1 MNPHIELI
9 KKFKKSEKVVFYLII
24 FLILLS
30 TILEIVG
37 ISILFPIFSFLLN
50 NNETSQFLI
59 FSNFFENI
67 ESNFNNFFQKSKF
80 SYIQILTIIILCLF
94 FLKSIVLTFSNYIS
108 FNFFKKIEL
117 NWNNSLFSSYV
128 QEEYEFFLNKN
139 SSELIRNINQCSPA
153 INGIRALISFITE
166 FIIVSVF
173 LIFLL
178 KINFE
183 KTLIVLLFLLIISL
197 SIYLVTANFFKKI
210 GKRKQIEDMYF
221 TKNLFQGINGI
232 REIKIFAK
240 ENFFSRL
247 IYKNKK
253 SLTQIQ
259 FVKDLIIS
267 LPKSWFEFI
276 AVLFLLFTAN
286 FMIKSSSDYFSLL
299 PLLGLYAAILI
310 KLLPSIIK
318 LLNLSQLIT
327 YFKPALENLNKELTN
342 KDSRE
347 KLANIKR
354 ERTENKILF
363 NNNIDL
369 KNVYFKYKNSS
380 QYVLQNINLTLNK
393 GTSVGIIGES
403 GSGKSTLIDLVSGLI
418 TPTEGK
424 ILIDEKFVLDNFI
437 SWRHNISYL
446 SQNFYL
452 NDDTIKNNIA
462 FGVEDDLISKD
473 KLDKA
478 VEWSGL
484 KDFVNKLDEG
494 LETIVGEKGAKLSG
508 GQAQRIGIARCLFSN
523 PNLLILDEPTSGLD
537 PDNEERI
544 VNTLKRLEGKT
555 TILLITHNKKT
566 VNFCNKIY
574 KLENNNLIQTK

>member
-1 MNPHIELI
+1 
-9 KKFKKSEKVVFYLII
+9 
-24 FLILLS
+24 
-30 TILEIVG
+30 
-37 ISILFPIFSFLLN
+37 
-50 NNETSQFLI
+50 
-59 FSNFFENI
+59 
-67 ESNFNNFFQKSKF
+67 
-80 SYIQILTIIILCLF
+80 
-94 FLKSIVLTFSNYIS
+94 
-108 FNFFKKIEL
+108 
-117 NWNNSLFSSYV
+117 
-128 QEEYEFFLNKN
+128 
-139 SSELIRNINQCSPA
+139 
-153 INGIRALISFITE
+153 
-166 FIIVSVF
+166 
-173 LIFLL
+173 
-178 KINFE
+178 
-183 KTLIVLLFLLIISL
+183 
-197 SIYLVTANFFKKI
+197 
-210 GKRKQIEDMYF
+210 
-221 TKNLFQGINGI
+221 
-232 REIKIFAK
+232 
-240 ENFFSRL
+240 
-247 IYKNKK
+247 
-253 SLTQIQ
+253 
-259 FVKDLIIS
+259 
-267 LPKSWFEFI
+267 
-276 AVLFLLFTAN
+276 
-286 FMIKSSSDYFSLL
+286 MIKSSSDYFSLL

-369 KNVYFKYKNSS
+369 NIVYFKYKNSS
-380 QYVLQNINLTLNK
+380 QYVLKNINLTLNK

-424 ILIDEKFVLDNFI
+424 IIIDEKFVLDNFI

-462 FGVEDDLISKD
+462 FGVEDDLISRD

-508 GQAQRIGIARCLFSN
+508 GQAQRIGIARCLYSN

>member
-1 MNPHIELI
+1 
-9 KKFKKSEKVVFYLII
+9 
-24 FLILLS
+24 
-30 TILEIVG
+30 
-37 ISILFPIFSFLLN
+37 
-50 NNETSQFLI
+50 
-59 FSNFFENI
+59 
-67 ESNFNNFFQKSKF
+67 
-80 SYIQILTIIILCLF
+80 
-94 FLKSIVLTFSNYIS
+94 
-108 FNFFKKIEL
+108 
-117 NWNNSLFSSYV
+117 
-128 QEEYEFFLNKN
+128 
-139 SSELIRNINQCSPA
+139 
-153 INGIRALISFITE
+153 
-166 FIIVSVF
+166 
-173 LIFLL
+173 
-178 KINFE
+178 
-183 KTLIVLLFLLIISL
+183 
-197 SIYLVTANFFKKI
+197 
-210 GKRKQIEDMYF
+210 
-221 TKNLFQGINGI
+221 
-232 REIKIFAK
+232 
-240 ENFFSRL
+240 
-247 IYKNKK
+247 
-253 SLTQIQ
+253 
-259 FVKDLIIS
+259 
-267 LPKSWFEFI
+267 
-276 AVLFLLFTAN
+276 
-286 FMIKSSSDYFSLL
+286 MIKSSSDYFSLL

-424 ILIDEKFVLDNFI
+424 IIIDEKFVLDNFI

-462 FGVEDDLISKD
+462 FGVEDDLISRD

-494 LETIVGEKGAKLSG
+494 LETIVGEKGQNYLEAKLK
-508 GQAQRIGIARCLFSN
+508 
-523 PNLLILDEPTSGLD
+523 E
-537 PDNEERI
+537 
-544 VNTLKRLEGKT
+544 
-555 TILLITHNKKT
+555 
-566 VNFCNKIY
+566 
-574 KLENNNLIQTK
+574 

>member
-1 MNPHIELI
+1 MNPYIELI

-403 GSGKSTLIDLVSGLI
+403 GSGKSTLSDLVSGLI
-418 TPTEGK
+418 TPTEGE
-424 ILIDEKFVLDNFI
+424 IIIDEKFVLDNFI

-508 GQAQRIGIARCLFSN
+508 GQAQRIGIARCLYSN

>member
-1 MNPHIELI
+1 M
-9 KKFKKSEKVVFYLII
+9 
-24 FLILLS
+24 
-30 TILEIVG
+30 
-37 ISILFPIFSFLLN
+37 
-50 NNETSQFLI
+50 
-59 FSNFFENI
+59 
-67 ESNFNNFFQKSKF
+67 
-80 SYIQILTIIILCLF
+80 
-94 FLKSIVLTFSNYIS
+94 
-108 FNFFKKIEL
+108 
-117 NWNNSLFSSYV
+117 
-128 QEEYEFFLNKN
+128 
-139 SSELIRNINQCSPA
+139 
-153 INGIRALISFITE
+153 
-166 FIIVSVF
+166 
-173 LIFLL
+173 
-178 KINFE
+178 
-183 KTLIVLLFLLIISL
+183 

-424 ILIDEKFVLDNFI
+424 IIIDEKFVLDNFI

-462 FGVEDDLISKD
+462 FGVEDDLISRD

-508 GQAQRIGIARCLFSN
+508 GQAQRIGIARCLYSN